1 LHDWSEPQCL
11 TILGHIRR
19 AMRDHGQLLIVEMA
33 LPNGDTPH
41 PGKILDMAMLVLLG
55 GQERTEA
62 EYASLLGKA
71 GFHLARV
78 IPTGTQDSV
87 IEAAPD
93 NAA

>member
-1 LHDWSEPQCL
+1 
-11 TILGHIRR
+11 
-19 AMRDHGQLLIVEMA
+19 MRDHGQLLIVEMA
-33 LPNGDTPH
+33 LPNGDAPH

-62 EYASLLGKA
+62 EYASLLGEA

-78 IPTGTQDSV
+78 IPTRTQDSV
-87 IEAAPD
+87 IEVVLD